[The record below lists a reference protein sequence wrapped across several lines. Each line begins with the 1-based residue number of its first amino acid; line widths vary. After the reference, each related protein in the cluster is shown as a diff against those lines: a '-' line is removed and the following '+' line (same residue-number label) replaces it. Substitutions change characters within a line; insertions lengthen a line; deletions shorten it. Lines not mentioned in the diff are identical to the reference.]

1 LAKRPWLE
9 RGGNVVSLDWDGNW
23 RRHWGFGLE
32 SVVGGLSLLLDLRK
46 ALVFLRGSRTRLEF
60 VVGEVVWRQFLGKLV
75 VGRLAFGE

>member
-1 LAKRPWLE
+1 M
-9 RGGNVVSLDWDGNW
+9 
-23 RRHWGFGLE
+23 E